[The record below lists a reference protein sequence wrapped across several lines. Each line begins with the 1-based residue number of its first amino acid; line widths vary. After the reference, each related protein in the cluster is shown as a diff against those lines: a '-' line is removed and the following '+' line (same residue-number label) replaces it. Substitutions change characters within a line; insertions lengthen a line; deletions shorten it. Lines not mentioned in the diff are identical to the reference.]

1 MSAQVSRHHNEF
13 NGGLPTVLLVD
24 VEDSAPDIPP
34 PSAIACRQG
43 EVPDPWRG
51 EGEGLQGG
59 VGVPPPDDVF
69 SRVLLKYMKVNL
81 VQIGFKS
88 ILLIV
93 HFCRWQNIN
102 LPQYTP
108 GLSTRPTCWPNG
120 EYFSPSWGPHHPAP
134 SPPALPWLWQAEA
147 RARTTRRSP
156 PPRWFHLI

>member
-24 VEDSAPDIPP
+24 VEDGAPDIPP
-34 PSAIACRQG
+34 PPAIACRQG
-43 EVPDPWRG
+43 EVPDPGRG

-69 SRVLLKYMKVNL
+69 SRVLLKYMKVIS

-93 HFCRWQNIN
+93 HFCRWQSITYLYIFMVLRPVPQVDQMEDVFLLFEDQVLLSHRRQPCHGGDWQWPGQGPGGCLL
-102 LPQYTP
+102 LPDD
-108 GLSTRPTCWPNG
+108 
-120 EYFSPSWGPHHPAP
+120 F
-134 SPPALPWLWQAEA
+134 
-147 RARTTRRSP
+147 
-156 PPRWFHLI
+156 I

>member
-1 MSAQVSRHHNEF
+1 MSAQVSRHHDEF
-13 NGGLPTVLLVD
+13 YRGLPRVLLVD
-24 VEDSAPDIPP
+24 VEDGAPHIPP
-34 PSAIACRQG
+34 SPSKSCCQG
-43 EVPDPWRG
+43 EVPDAGRG

-108 GLSTRPTCWPNG
+108 GLSTRPT
-120 EYFSPSWGPHHPAP
+120 S
-134 SPPALPWLWQAEA
+134 
-147 RARTTRRSP
+147 
-156 PPRWFHLI
+156 